1 MKYGKIGVIQDG
13 RACLKKYEILI
24 IRKKNLHNF
33 CYVQNIFFFF
43 QITAN
48 NHLAILS
55 APWYLNYIKYG
66 SDWVKFYNI
75 DPLDFGGNENNKKLV
90 LGGEVRVFKPNLNLL
105 LLKKR

>member
-1 MKYGKIGVIQDG
+1 MSSLLHIIVTLN
-13 RACLKKYEILI
+13 LKKLA
-24 IRKKNLHNF
+24 R
-33 CYVQNIFFFF
+33 NISFF

-75 DPLDFGGNENNKKLV
+75 DPLDFGGNENNKKMV
-90 LGGEVRVFKPNLNLL
+90 LGGEVI
-105 LLKKR
+105 

>member
-1 MKYGKIGVIQDG
+1 MK
-13 RACLKKYEILI
+13 
-24 IRKKNLHNF
+24 H
-33 CYVQNIFFFF
+33 IFFL

-90 LGGEVRVFKPNLNLL
+90 LGGEVRVFKSKFITFEKNIT
-105 LLKKR
+105 

>member
-1 MKYGKIGVIQDG
+1 MK
-13 RACLKKYEILI
+13 
-24 IRKKNLHNF
+24 H
-33 CYVQNIFFFF
+33 IFFL

-75 DPLDFGGNENNKKLV
+75 DPLDFGGNENNKKMV
-90 LGGEVRVFKPNLNLL
+90 LGGEVIQIYYF
-105 LLKKR
+105 